1 MSIKTGTLFDLICAI
16 IWVLSYIK
24 ATAVTREDE
33 GPERQWR
40 GTWPETVPDS
50 TGNYRAVPGLLPAN
64 GN

>member
-1 MSIKTGTLFDLICAI
+1 MATNLSGAI
-16 IWVLSYIK
+16 FWFLSYIK

-33 GPERQWR
+33 GPERQRR

-50 TGNYRAVPGLLPAN
+50 TGNYRAVPGLLPAS